1 MYVLQTY
8 VGDKTMNLRKILIV
22 GNWKMNKTI
31 PEAVGNIRE
40 LRSAISDLA
49 GGVEILVC
57 PAFTALFAVSNEI
70 KGSNINIGAQN
81 IFWEQKGAFTGEVSP
96 AMLKDIGCSY
106 VIIGHSERRQYFLES
121 DEIVNKKIKT
131 AIETGLIPILCVGET
146 LEERKSGIT
155 FKVIEK
161 QIKNGLASL
170 RSEEVVL
177 LVLAYEP
184 VWAIGTG
191 KIATP
196 EQAQTAHV
204 FIRKT
209 CAEMYGSE
217 TAERMRILY
226 GGSVNSANISELIR
240 KPDIDGGLVGGASLG
255 VDSFTKIIK
264 NANNL

>member
-1 MYVLQTY
+1 
-8 VGDKTMNLRKILIV
+8 MNIRKILIA

-31 PEAVGNIRE
+31 PEAISNIKE
-40 LRSAISDLA
+40 LRSAISDVI
-49 GGVEILVC
+49 GGVEVLVC
-57 PAFTALFAVSNEI
+57 PAFTALFAVSNEV

-81 IFWEQKGAFTGEVSP
+81 IFWEQNGAFTGEVSP

-106 VIIGHSERRQYFLES
+106 VIIGHSERRQYFLEN
-121 DEIVNKKIKT
+121 DEIVNKKIKA
-131 AIETGLIPILCVGET
+131 AIETGLVPILCIGET

-170 RSEEVVL
+170 RSEQVGL
-177 LVLAYEP
+177 SVLAYEP

-196 EQAQTAHV
+196 EQAQTAHD

-209 CAEMYGSE
+209 CAEIYDSE
-217 TAERMRILY
+217 IADRVRIIY
-226 GGSVNSANISELIR
+226 GGSVNHANILELIR
-240 KPDIDGGLVGGASLG
+240 KPDIDGALVGGASLG

-264 NANNL
+264 NVNYL